1 MREGIAE
8 IAGIVERGRYDLKL
22 VLATVAL
29 VVLGLVMIA
38 SASQMVRLQHVSG
51 PHFYFFFR
59 QLILAALGIAGM
71 VLLMKVPY
79 RLYQKFAGKLFI
91 ASLVL
96 LAAVLV
102 VGTEVRG
109 SSRAI
114 YIANF
119 DFQPVEAAKIIL
131 VIFLAAKISEW
142 GDRIRDF
149 KKGFFP
155 LAAAGTGMAGLVA
168 LQPNI
173 SNAVLIV
180 ALTFV
185 ILFIAGC
192 RVKHIVI
199 FGFATLAAAAPY
211 LLHVSKVVTRIRDY
225 VAGGGGSPTN
235 FQLEQSL
242 IALGSGALFGVGPGR
257 GHQKYRFLPDAHTD
271 FIYSI
276 IGEELGLI
284 GTVAVLLVFVFILRR
299 AVRTARRAP
308 DSFGY
313 VLALGIGFLVFMS
326 ARINIMMT
334 TGIIPT
340 AGLPLPFISYGGSS
354 LVASLAAIGVL
365 ASVSFEGSERKTAST
380 LFGLRRK
387 AKTVYAKRPER
398 GV

>member
-8 IAGIVERGRYDLKL
+8 IAEITQRMRYDLKL

-38 SASQMVRLQHVSG
+38 SASQMVRLQRMSG
-51 PHFYFFFR
+51 PHFYFFYR
-59 QLILAALGIAGM
+59 QLILAALGFFTMG
-71 VLLMKVPY
+71 LFMKVPY
-79 RLYQKFAGKLFI
+79 HLYEKFAGKLFI

-96 LAAVLV
+96 LGAVLV
-102 VGTEVRG
+102 VGTRIRG
-109 SSRAI
+109 SSRVI

-119 DFQPVEAAKIIL
+119 DFQPVEAAKILL
-131 VIFLAAKISEW
+131 VVFLAAKISEW

-149 KKGFFP
+149 KTGFIP
-155 LAAAGTGMAGLVA
+155 LASAGMAMAIMVA

-185 ILFIAGC
+185 ILFVAGC
-192 RVKHIVI
+192 RVKHILV
-199 FGFATLAAAAPY
+199 FGVATLAVAVPF
-211 LLHVSKVVTRIRDY
+211 LLRISKVVTRLKDY
-225 VAGGGGSPTN
+225 IEGGGSATN
-235 FQLEQSL
+235 FQLDQSL

-276 IGEELGLI
+276 LGEELGLI
-284 GTVAVLLVFVFILRR
+284 GTIAVLLLFVFILRR

-313 VLALGIGFLVFMS
+313 LLALGIGFLVFMS
-326 ARINIMMT
+326 AAVNIMMT

-354 LVASLAAIGVL
+354 LVASLAAIGILVNI
-365 ASVSFEGSERKTAST
+365 SFEGKERKHTGA
-380 LFGLRRK
+380 LFGSGRMTK
-387 AKTVYAKRPER
+387 GIYVKR
-398 GV
+398 V

>member
-1 MREGIAE
+1 MRKGIAE
-8 IAGIVERGRYDLKL
+8 IAEITERSRYDLKL

-38 SASQMVRLQHVSG
+38 SAGQMVKLQRVSG
-51 PHFYFFFR
+51 PHFYFFYR
-59 QLILAALGIAGM
+59 QLVIAALGFFGM
-71 VLLMKVPY
+71 AILMKVPY
-79 RLYQKFAGKLFI
+79 HLYEKFAGKLLI
-91 ASLVL
+91 ASLVML
-96 LAAVLV
+96 GAVLV
-102 VGTEVRG
+102 IGTRIRG
-109 SSRAI
+109 SSRTL

-119 DFQPVEAAKIIL
+119 DFQPVEAAKIVLI
-131 VIFLAAKISEW
+131 VFLAAKISEW

-149 KKGFFP
+149 KTGFLP
-155 LAAAGTGMAGLVA
+155 LAATGTGMAAMVA

-180 ALTFV
+180 TLTYV

-192 RVKHIVI
+192 RVKHILLCAA
-199 FGFATLAAAAPY
+199 ATLAAAAPF

-225 VAGGGGSPTN
+225 LGGGGGTAN

-242 IALGSGALFGVGPGR
+242 IAIGSGSIFGVGPGR

-284 GTVAVLLVFVFILRR
+284 GTIAVLLIFVFILRR

-313 VLALGIGFLVFMS
+313 LVAIGIGFLIFIS
-326 ARINIMMT
+326 ATVNIMMT

-354 LVASLAAIGVL
+354 LVASLAGIGIIVNISFVGREHPR
-365 ASVSFEGSERKTAST
+365 APAPFGSKRRAKSVY
-380 LFGLRRK
+380 L
-387 AKTVYAKRPER
+387 KRT
-398 GV
+398 

>member
-8 IAGIVERGRYDLKL
+8 IAEITERRRYDLKL

-29 VVLGLVMIA
+29 VVLGLIMIA
-38 SASQMVRLQHVSG
+38 SASQMVKLQRVSG
-51 PHFYFFFR
+51 PHFYFFYR
-59 QLILAALGIAGM
+59 QLMLAALGIFMMGLFM
-71 VLLMKVPY
+71 RVPY
-79 RLYQKFAGKLFI
+79 HLYEKFAGKLFI
-91 ASLVL
+91 AALVL
-96 LAAVLV
+96 LGAVLV
-102 VGTEVRG
+102 IGTEIRG

-119 DFQPVEAAKIIL
+119 DFQPVEAAKILL
-131 VIFLAAKISEW
+131 VVFLAAKISEW

-149 KKGFFP
+149 KTGFLP
-155 LAAAGTGMAGLVA
+155 LASSGMAMAGMVA

-173 SNAVLIV
+173 SNAVLIA

-185 ILFIAGC
+185 ILFVAGC
-192 RVKHIVI
+192 RVKHILI
-199 FGFATLAAAAPY
+199 FGFATLAAAAPF
-211 LLHVSKVVTRIRDY
+211 LLHVSKVVTRLKDY
-225 VAGGGGSPTN
+225 IHGGGSATN

-242 IALGSGALFGVGPGR
+242 IALGSGALFGTGPGR

-284 GTVAVLLVFVFILRR
+284 GTIVVLLIFVFILRR
-299 AVRTARRAP
+299 AVRTAKRAP

-313 VLALGIGFLVFMS
+313 LLALGIGFLIFMS
-326 ARINIMMT
+326 AAVNIMMT

-354 LVASLAAIGVL
+354 LIASLAAIGIIVNI
-365 ASVSFEGSERKTAST
+365 SFEGRERKHTGGMLGLQRTA
-380 LFGLRRK
+380 K
-387 AKTVYAKRPER
+387 AIYAKRA
-398 GV
+398 